1 MNIFKIVY
9 IRTFQTVMKIGSS
22 LLNFRIPKVYN
33 SFKDIPSLLKE
44 ESKHTCLLVSD
55 KNILDLGLLDELINL
70 GSQFEIKFVLFT
82 SVDPNPTFENI
93 NEGKKMYLD
102 SNCDS
107 IVAIGGG
114 SVMDAAKV
122 IGTLITNKKN
132 IPQLKGL
139 FKLRHRLPLLLA
151 VPTTCGTGSEATL
164 AAVIRNK
171 TTKEKF
177 PIEDLKLIPRFAI
190 LDPYFIA
197 NLPEKILATT
207 CLDALTHAVEAFI
220 GNSTTKKTR
229 KYAVNAVKL
238 ILNNLNEAYDNK
250 ENLEA
255 KKNLLT
261 ASFDAGVSFTKS
273 YVGYVHA
280 IAHQIGGLYNLPHGY
295 LNAIILPIMLEEYG
309 NSIDKKITIL
319 MRSINFPLLSDDLN
333 KNRLMFIKW
342 IRDLNRKF
350 NIPSQIKEIE
360 EQDIHLLA
368 IRAYK
373 EATPLYPVPKLFSEE
388 MLEDIIRH
396 KIKENINV
404 KQ

>member
-9 IRTFQTVMKIGSS
+9 IRTFQKVLKIGSS
-22 LLNFRIPKVYN
+22 ILNFRVPKVYN
-33 SFKDIPSLLKE
+33 SFKDIPSILKE

-55 KNILDLGLLDELINL
+55 KNILEFGLLDELIAL
-70 GSQFEIKFVLFT
+70 AAKSEIKIVLFT
-82 SVDPNPTFENI
+82 AVDPNPTFENI
-93 NEGKKMYLD
+93 NEGKKAYLD

-107 IVAIGGG
+107 IVAVGGG

-122 IGTLITNKKN
+122 IGTLITNKKT

-151 VPTTCGTGSEATL
+151 APTTCGTGSEATL

-171 TTKEKF
+171 VTKEKF

-197 NLPEKILATT
+197 NLPQKILATT

-220 GNSTTKKTR
+220 GQSTTKKTR

-238 ILNNLNEAYDNK
+238 ILNNVNKAYDNK
-250 ENLEA
+250 DDLEA

-261 ASFDAGVSFTKS
+261 ASFDAGVAFTKS

-295 LNAIILPIMLEEYG
+295 LNAIILPIILEEYG

-319 MRSINFPLLSDDLN
+319 MRSINFPLVSDDE
-333 KNRLMFIKW
+333 KENRLMFIKR
-342 IRDLNRKF
+342 IRDLNKKF
-350 NIPSQIKEIE
+350 NIPSHIKEIE
-360 EQDIHLLA
+360 EQDIHLLSV
-368 IRAYK
+368 RAYK
-373 EATPLYPVPKLFSEE
+373 EATPLYPVPKLLSEE
-388 MLEDIIRH
+388 TLEDIIRN
-396 KIKENINV
+396 KIKEKTDV
-404 KQ
+404 K

>member
-9 IRTFQTVMKIGSS
+9 IRTFQKVLKIGSS
-22 LLNFRIPKVYN
+22 ILNFRVPKVYN
-33 SFKDIPSLLKE
+33 SFKDIPSILKE

-55 KNILDLGLLDELINL
+55 KNILELGLLDELIAL
-70 GSQFEIKFVLFT
+70 AAKSEIKIVPFT
-82 SVDPNPTFENI
+82 AVDPNPTFENI
-93 NEGKKMYLD
+93 NEGKKAYLD

-107 IVAIGGG
+107 IVAVGGG

-122 IGTLITNKKN
+122 IGTLITNKKT

-151 VPTTCGTGSEATL
+151 APTTCGTGSEATL

-171 TTKEKF
+171 VTKEKF

-197 NLPEKILATT
+197 NLPQKILATT

-220 GNSTTKKTR
+220 GQSTTKKTR

-238 ILNNLNEAYDNK
+238 ILNNVNKAYDNK
-250 ENLEA
+250 DDLEA

-261 ASFDAGVSFTKS
+261 ASFDAGVAFTKS

-295 LNAIILPIMLEEYG
+295 LNAIILPIILEEYG

-319 MRSINFPLLSDDLN
+319 MRSINFPLVSDDE
-333 KNRLMFIKW
+333 KENRLMFIKR
-342 IRDLNRKF
+342 IRDLNKKF
-350 NIPSQIKEIE
+350 NIPSRIKEIE
-360 EQDIHLLA
+360 EQDIHLLSV
-368 IRAYK
+368 RAYK
-373 EATPLYPVPKLFSEE
+373 EATPLYPVPKLLSEE
-388 MLEDIIRH
+388 TLEDIIRN
-396 KIKENINV
+396 KIKEKTDV
-404 KQ
+404 K